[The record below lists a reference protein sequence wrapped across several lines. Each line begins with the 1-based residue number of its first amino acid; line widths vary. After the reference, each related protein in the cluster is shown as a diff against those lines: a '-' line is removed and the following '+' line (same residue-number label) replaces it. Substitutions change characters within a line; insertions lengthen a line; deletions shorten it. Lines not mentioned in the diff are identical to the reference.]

1 MSKAQKRYSKQRTQK
16 YEIHRSVQSLIPIDA
31 IWEDGIFK
39 SGNFYSKCYR
49 FADINY
55 KVASDKDKQGMLDR
69 YATYVL
75 NGIDNNAIAQIGAFH
90 HRPTKWDAL
99 ARVGIPLTGDE
110 NDRLR
115 EECNRIISGESGQ
128 RTCYV
133 DDKYMTISSYR
144 RNYADAVNYFKRID
158 REMEKAFGLIGS
170 VCSPMSTEER
180 ILLLHN
186 FYRPGESNHFDFNIK
201 KRKKRKSALRDYI
214 CPDGI
219 RRHSDHLEVGNRFV
233 RVLFL
238 KDIANYVDD
247 DFMDNLLNRNQDV
260 LCSVNILP
268 VPKNEGVHDAE
279 MRYMGLMANEH
290 RYIQRQ
296 NAHGNYSQT
305 TPYHMQMQQEES
317 LKHLK
322 KLKDDDQR
330 EFKAMISLVV
340 TADSKSELDQ
350 ETEDIRAYAIGQNC
364 QMDIMRFEQING
376 LNATLPIGHWM
387 THAFRTFTS
396 GSLAA
401 FHLFKVPDILES
413 NGIYFGVNKVSGNP
427 ILCNKENRINAG
439 AVIIGKSGSGKS
451 VTSKHQIIT
460 TYLSTGDQIMIFD
473 PEGEYWPII
482 KAMCGN
488 DATIIHLSAGGKDY
502 LNPLYMV
509 DGYSD
514 GNSISAKS
522 EFIMSLVNR
531 MDDQKLSGHDKSV
544 IDRCLAAIYADGK
557 RDGTTPTLS
566 TLRKKLLEQ
575 PEQVAKDV
583 ALTLELFT
591 SGSFDI
597 FGHESNV
604 DLSKRVIVF
613 NTHGLGENLKAAS
626 LLVITDTILNRTTL
640 NWRQGKRTHI
650 FLDEFHTV
658 FDDEFSTKFF
668 ASVWMQFRKRNGFPT
683 AITQNVTYLLRSPEA
698 RVMVANSEIITMLS
712 QSEEDQAVLMD
723 LLKLSNEQL
732 SYIQNAEPGCGLI
745 KYGGLLVPFDNQI
758 PKDSELYA
766 LMTTRPG
773 EGVFAGGQA

>member
-1 MSKAQKRYSKQRTQK
+1 
-16 YEIHRSVQSLIPIDA
+16 
-31 IWEDGIFK
+31 
-39 SGNFYSKCYR
+39 
-49 FADINY
+49 
-55 KVASDKDKQGMLDR
+55 
-69 YATYVL
+69 
-75 NGIDNNAIAQIGAFH
+75 
-90 HRPTKWDAL
+90 
-99 ARVGIPLTGDE
+99 
-110 NDRLR
+110 
-115 EECNRIISGESGQ
+115 
-128 RTCYV
+128 
-133 DDKYMTISSYR
+133 
-144 RNYADAVNYFKRID
+144 
-158 REMEKAFGLIGS
+158 
-170 VCSPMSTEER
+170 
-180 ILLLHN
+180 
-186 FYRPGESNHFDFNIK
+186 
-201 KRKKRKSALRDYI
+201 
-214 CPDGI
+214 
-219 RRHSDHLEVGNRFV
+219 
-233 RVLFL
+233 
-238 KDIANYVDD
+238 
-247 DFMDNLLNRNQDV
+247 
-260 LCSVNILP
+260 
-268 VPKNEGVHDAE
+268 
-279 MRYMGLMANEH
+279 
-290 RYIQRQ
+290 
-296 NAHGNYSQT
+296 
-305 TPYHMQMQQEES
+305 
-317 LKHLK
+317 
-322 KLKDDDQR
+322 
-330 EFKAMISLVV
+330 
-340 TADSKSELDQ
+340 
-350 ETEDIRAYAIGQNC
+350 
-364 QMDIMRFEQING
+364 
-376 LNATLPIGHWM
+376 
-387 THAFRTFTS
+387 
-396 GSLAA
+396 
-401 FHLFKVPDILES
+401 
-413 NGIYFGVNKVSGNP
+413 
-427 ILCNKENRINAG
+427 
-439 AVIIGKSGSGKS
+439 
-451 VTSKHQIIT
+451 
-460 TYLSTGDQIMIFD
+460 
-473 PEGEYWPII
+473 
-482 KAMCGN
+482 MCGN